1 MSDMNS
7 DMNTDLDQRL
17 SPLVLVV
24 DDDAFMRLQLRRAME
39 KEGYQVVEATN
50 GAQCLEDYSRL
61 HPDIVLL
68 DALMP
73 VMNGF
78 TCCAKLQA
86 LPGGDRT
93 PVLMITGL
101 EDEESVAQ
109 AFAAGATDY
118 VTKPIHWAVLRQRV
132 KRLIHQS
139 QLYRQL
145 ESANQV
151 LQRLASIDGLT
162 QLANR
167 RCFDEHLYQEWQRLT
182 REQTPLSLI
191 LCDIDFF
198 KPYNDTYGHQVG
210 DDCLYQIAKTIS
222 SCAKRP
228 ADLAARYGGEEFALI
243 LPNTGSR
250 GGVKVAQDIQFK
262 VGALQLPH
270 ASSQVSDCVTLSL
283 GIATIIPQVH
293 SNPSALVTAADKALY
308 QAKGAGRNQ
317 YWIYQS

>member
-1 MSDMNS
+1 MSETS
-7 DMNTDLDQRL
+7 DQRV

-24 DDDAFMRLQLRRAME
+24 DDDVFMRIQLRRAME
-39 KEGYQVVEATN
+39 QEGYEVIEATN
-50 GAQCLEDYSRL
+50 GEQGLEDYNRV

-68 DALMP
+68 DAVMP
-73 VMNGF
+73 IMDGF
-78 TCCAKLQA
+78 TFCTKLQS
-86 LPGGDRT
+86 LTNGDRT

-132 KRLIHQS
+132 KRLIQQS

-151 LQRLASIDGLT
+151 LQRLASVDGLT

-167 RCFDEHLYQEWQRLT
+167 RCFDEHLYQEWQRMI
-182 REQTPLSLI
+182 REQGPLSLI

-198 KPYNDTYGHQVG
+198 KAYNDTYGHQAG
-210 DDCLYQIAKTIS
+210 DDCLHQIAKTIS

-243 LPNTGSR
+243 LPTTAST
-250 GGVKVAQDIQFK
+250 GGVKVAQDIQHK
-262 VGALQLPH
+262 VKALQLPH
-270 ASSQVSDCVTLSL
+270 SSSQVSDCITLSL
-283 GIATIIPQVH
+283 GIATVVPQVD
-293 SNPSALVTAADKALY
+293 SNPSTLVTVADKALY
-308 QAKGAGRNQ
+308 QAKAAGRNQ
-317 YWIYQS
+317 YCVSQASL

>member
-1 MSDMNS
+1 MSETS
-7 DMNTDLDQRL
+7 EQRV

-24 DDDAFMRLQLRRAME
+24 DDDVFMRIQLRRAME
-39 KEGYQVVEATN
+39 QEGYEVVEATN
-50 GAQCLEDYSRL
+50 GEQGLEDYNRV

-68 DALMP
+68 DAVMP
-73 VMNGF
+73 VMDGF
-78 TCCAKLQA
+78 TFCAKLQSIA
-86 LPGGDRT
+86 NSDRT

-132 KRLIHQS
+132 KRLIQQS

-151 LQRLASIDGLT
+151 LQRLASVDGLT

-182 REQTPLSLI
+182 REQAPLTLI

-198 KPYNDTYGHQVG
+198 KAYNDTYGHQAG
-210 DDCLYQIAKTIS
+210 DECLHQIAKTIS

-243 LPNTGSR
+243 LPTTAST
-250 GGVKVAQDIQFK
+250 GGVRVAQDIQYK
-262 VGALQLPH
+262 VKALQLPH
-270 ASSQVSDCVTLSL
+270 SSSPVSHYVTLSL
-283 GIATIIPQVH
+283 GIAAVVPQPD
-293 SNPSALVTAADKALY
+293 SSPSTLVTVADKALY
-308 QAKGAGRNQ
+308 QAKAAGRNQ
-317 YWIYQS
+317 FCVHQTSL